1 MSSGATSIPDMV
13 CIVGFAS
20 TEDAVKYETA
30 MIEFVNSQ
38 LEAQGMDIRFESL
51 ADYMAYFDEMGIN
64 IPVVYEMRGK
74 CFVYATGSGAADA
87 FGE

>member
-51 ADYMAYFDEMGIN
+51 ADCIF
-64 IPVVYEMRGK
+64 
-74 CFVYATGSGAADA
+74 
-87 FGE
+87 